1 MQGRSAQRSFVQR
14 HFLSEQTLEMI
25 SDMRNQFG
33 SMLADTRLLAR
44 PEKGFAQASPW
55 IDDMSKAWNTY
66 AKHVAVVSMLARG
79 SPCCKGPIESFYFA

>member
-44 PEKGFAQASPW
+44 PAKGFAQASPW
-55 IDDMSKAWNTY
+55 IDDQSKPWNTY
-66 AKHVAVVSMLARG
+66 AKHVAVVSMFALG
-79 SPCCKGPIESFYFA
+79 SPCCK